1 MNDRVYL
8 NFGIADLEQLVEQS
22 MSDQSVLEGVRTE
35 LGCRKKTAKRKN
47 ILLMKIDSAL
57 SILSGKTIKADFP
70 PGWLSEDE
78 FEKSLVG
85 KDFLAADHV
94 RFVVP
99 IGCKIMVNAAIKLLT
114 LVNQLAGAGKSVTF
128 QFDEKY
134 SGTQGYLRRA
144 CFFEHLDTRVNVTP
158 KVDLGERSAHFGGSD
173 NLVEIIAIQSDELCV
188 EELSNRL
195 ADTLISRAC
204 NKNIKGIAS
213 GRKRLNTVVETLFSE
228 LLDNVR
234 EHSGSRLPC
243 FAVCQ
248 IYENNVAHIAV
259 SDSGIGILNTLRP
272 KLHENYPNNP
282 EYLKLRDHDL
292 VLEMFKTGLSS
303 RNDEGGCGLPSCAAQ
318 ATKFDAVVRVRIRD
332 SLIKIR
338 ASDREHEIDSFLK
351 NHSLASIEGTTI
363 SFEFPLVKLDRST
376 ST

>member
-1 MNDRVYL
+1 MNDRAYL
-8 NFGIADLEQLVEQS
+8 NFGIADLEALVEQS

-57 SILSGKTIKADFP
+57 SNLSEKSIQVGFP
-70 PGWLSEDE
+70 AGWLSEDE

-85 KDFLAADHV
+85 NDFDAADLV

-114 LVNQLAGAGKSVTF
+114 LVNQLAGMGKNVTF

-134 SGTQGYLRRA
+134 AGTQGYLRRA

-158 KVDLGERSAHFGGSD
+158 KVDVGERSAHFGGSD
-173 NLVEIIAIQSDELCV
+173 NLVEIIAIKSDELCV

-204 NKNIKGIAS
+204 NKNVKGIVL
-213 GRKRLNTVVETLFSE
+213 GKQRLKTVVETLFSE

-234 EHSGSRLPC
+234 EHSGSKLPC

-259 SDSGIGILNTLRP
+259 SDSGIGILKTLRP
-272 KLHENYPNNP
+272 KLQENYPDNP
-282 EYLKLRDHDL
+282 EYLKLHDQI
-292 VLEMFKTGLSS
+292 G
-303 RNDEGGCGLPSCAAQ
+303 
-318 ATKFDAVVRVRIRD
+318 
-332 SLIKIR
+332 R
-338 ASDREHEIDSFLK
+338 AH
-351 NHSLASIEGTTI
+351 
-363 SFEFPLVKLDRST
+363 V
-376 ST
+376 